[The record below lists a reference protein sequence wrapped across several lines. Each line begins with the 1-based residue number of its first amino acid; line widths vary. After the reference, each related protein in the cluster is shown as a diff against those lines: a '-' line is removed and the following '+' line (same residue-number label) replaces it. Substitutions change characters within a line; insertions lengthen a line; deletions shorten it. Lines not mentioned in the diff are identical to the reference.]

1 MSNEEWQLPMPSGI
15 SLNHHSFTVDLL
27 KQFNCETSD
36 ISSVEIES
44 IQSTTDVNTNT
55 TKPDTSQK
63 DQRQQQQQQRQ
74 QRRRSAGD
82 LIRKSSSYFKKW
94 NEPLTWTLKRKK
106 HKDYPPP
113 VQNIFT
119 QKKLSKIAI
128 NTTISIAPSSQ
139 QPSGSIKDIQPPIIT
154 QYPPTPLK
162 YSPIEPL
169 PESMVD
175 THKKRRTLH
184 RLSVP
189 ILKITSALQ
198 QKTED
203 DILRRRRS
211 DSDLVYHLGDTRH
224 NNSSFLTKKW
234 NKLIHTCKRG
244 FKKKRHPP
252 IHL

>member
-15 SLNHHSFTVDLL
+15 SLNHHSFTIDLL

-55 TKPDTSQK
+55 TKPDTTQLQ
-63 DQRQQQQQQRQ
+63 QRQQRQ

-106 HKDYPPP
+106 RKDYPPP

-139 QPSGSIKDIQPPIIT
+139 QPSGSIKDVQPPIIT

-162 YSPIEPL
+162 YSPVEPL
-169 PESMVD
+169 MESMVD
-175 THKKRRTLH
+175 THKKRKTLH

-198 QKTED
+198 PQKTED
-203 DILRRRRS
+203 DMLRRRRS
-211 DSDLVYHLGDTRH
+211 DSDLVYHLEDTRH
-224 NNSSFLTKKW
+224 NNSSFLTTKW